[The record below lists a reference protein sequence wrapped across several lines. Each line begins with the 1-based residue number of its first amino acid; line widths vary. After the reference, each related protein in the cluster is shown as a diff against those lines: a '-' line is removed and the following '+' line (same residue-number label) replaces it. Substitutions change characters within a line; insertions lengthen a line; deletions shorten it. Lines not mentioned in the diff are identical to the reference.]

1 MKKFKQLLCLAL
13 ALTISASL
21 LAACGQKNNGGSKDS
36 DEKVLTYA
44 VEGGSA
50 GEEIALEKGWKV
62 TTLEDQAAAL
72 MEVASGTS
80 DAAIIDLLMAG
91 AMIGEGTSY
100 PDLTYTDRLTEE
112 EYGIGCRKG
121 SDLAQYINCVLGDA
135 YQSGTMQKLAQQYG
149 ITEELLVPQQE
160 STFTTGEDS
169 DVSYIQQ
176 KGTLVV
182 GITEFA
188 PMDYKDENGQWI
200 GFDADLAKLV
210 AERLGVEI
218 QFVVIDWGQKIN
230 ELDSKAIDVVW
241 NGMTLTDEV
250 LSSMSCSNAYCNNA
264 QVVVL
269 PADVAENYPDAASMA
284 DLTFAV
290 ESGSAG
296 KTQAEENGF
305 TYTEVVDQATAVLEV
320 SSGTADAAI
329 IDSLMAGAMV
339 GEGTSYADLTYT
351 IQLNTEEYG
360 VGFRKGSDAAAALN
374 EFFRQQWES
383 GAMQAL
389 AEQYGVQAALI
400 EQK

>member
-1 MKKFKQLLCLAL
+1 MKKFKQFLCLAL

-21 LAACGQKNNGGSKDS
+21 LAACGQKDNGGSKDS

-100 PDLTYTDRLTEE
+100 PDHTYTDRLTEE

-230 ELDSKAIDVVW
+230 ELDSKAIDLVW
-241 NGMTLTDEV
+241 NGMTLTEDI
-250 LSSMSCSNAYCNNA
+250 MANTATTKAYAKNA
-264 QVVVL
+264 QVVVVKDGTDYTST
-269 PADVAENYPDAASMA
+269 ADLADKTVVAEA
-284 DLTFAV
+284 
-290 ESGSAG
+290 GSAG
-296 KTQAEENGF
+296 EAAIQGDENLSKADYVSKSVQ
-305 TYTEVVDQATAVLEV
+305 TDCLMEVAA
-320 SSGTADAAI
+320 GTADAAV
-329 IDSLMAGAMV
+329 L
-339 GEGTSYADLTYT
+339 DLTLAKAMIGAGTDYASLK
-351 IQLNTEEYG
+351 IVDELNAEEYG
-360 VGFRKGSDAAAALN
+360 VAFRKGSDAAAAVDAAFDELKAD
-374 EFFRQQWES
+374 
-383 GAMQAL
+383 GTMQAL
-389 AEQYGVQAALI
+389 ADKYDLALA
-400 EQK
+400 E